1 MELVKNTASMGMSKD
16 VRVVQNLA
24 LTLNKII
31 TSPLAVEFDKD
42 ENKNILN
49 LLVLVIQFWVTDM
62 IDKD

>member
-42 ENKNILN
+42 GNKNILN